1 MLNENNIIMS
11 DNSGNKKN
19 KAKKSKKNANEKQ
32 GIRKFV
38 IILWS
43 LFAVGLICVFGLF
56 YGISNEWFGDMPTF
70 EELENPSTN
79 LASEIIS
86 ADGKV
91 LGTYYIENRSNV
103 SYSELSPYL
112 VEALLAIEDI
122 RFYEH
127 SGIDQRAL
135 LRVIFGLATGNDK
148 GGGSTLTQQ
157 LAKNLFPRGENLS
170 TLQLV
175 IRKFQEWVTATK
187 LEYNYSKDEI
197 IAMYLNTVFF
207 GHNAYGIKKASETFF
222 NLEPKDLNIEQ
233 AALMAGVVN
242 APSRF
247 SPIRNPERAL
257 QRRNLV
263 ISQMTTYGFITEE
276 ERDSISQIPIDM
288 SKFGVL
294 DHNTGQ
300 ATYLREYLRQTLTEW
315 AKENHK
321 PDGTPYNIYKDG
333 LKIYTTID
341 SKMQKY
347 AEEAVREHLA
357 LDLQPAFDKHWKGY
371 TNAPFSLEEEE
382 VEQLMEISMKR
393 SERYRKLKN
402 AKVSLD
408 SIRENFNT
416 PTEMIVFSWD
426 GPIDT
431 IMTPMDSMRY
441 FKSFLQSSLMS
452 VESHTGHVKAYVG
465 GIDYRFFKYDHVTQA
480 RRQVGS
486 TFKPFLYTLA
496 MQEGEFTP
504 CTTVPNISYSIEM
517 PDGKFWE
524 PRDAGKTKLGEEVT
538 LKWALAH
545 SNNRISAY
553 LMKQFGPEAVI
564 QMARRMGVTSHIES
578 VPSICLGVCDISLYE
593 MVGAMNTFAN
603 KGIYVRPIFI
613 TKIEDKN
620 GNVIEYFNTEQV
632 EAMDNVTAYKM
643 IELMKGVVQS
653 GTGVRLKYKYGLR
666 NPIAG
671 KTGTTQNQSDGWFM
685 GITPDL
691 TTGIWTGA
699 EDRSVHFRTIG
710 LGQGSNMAL
719 PIWALYMQKVYADS
733 TLNISKGDFE
743 KPLSD
748 VAMEFD
754 CELYEQEQSQ
764 KNTIV
769 EEEEEF

>member
-1 MLNENNIIMS
+1 MAEV
-11 DNSGNKKN
+11 KKET
-19 KAKKSKKNANEKQ
+19 KDKKKKVEAKQQ
-32 GIRKFV
+32 GIRWYLVVLWTLFV
-38 IILWS
+38 IGVTS
-43 LFAVGLICVFGLF
+43 VFGLF
-56 YGISNEWFGDMPTF
+56 YGIYHEWFGDMPTF

-79 LASEIIS
+79 LATEIIS

-103 SYSELSPYL
+103 SYSELSPHL

-135 LRVIFGLATGNDK
+135 LRVVFGLATGSDK

-170 TLQLV
+170 TPQLV

-263 ISQMTTYGFITEE
+263 ISQMATYGFITPE

-288 SKFGVL
+288 SNFGVL

-300 ATYLREYLRQTLTEW
+300 ATYLREHLRMALTEW
-315 AKENHK
+315 SKTRTKA
-321 PDGTPYNIYKDG
+321 DGSNYNIYKDG

-341 SKMQKY
+341 SRMQRY

-357 LDLQPAFDKHWKGY
+357 LDLQPAFDRHWKGY
-371 TNAPFSLEEEE
+371 TNAPFSLEKEE
-382 VEQLMEISMKR
+382 VESLMELSMKR
-393 SERYRKLKN
+393 SERYRKMRN
-402 AKVSLD
+402 AGISMD
-408 SIRENFNT
+408 SIKRNFKT
-416 PTEMIVFSWD
+416 PTEMTVFSWD

-431 IMTPMDSMRY
+431 VMTPMDSMRY
-441 FKSFLQSSLMS
+441 YKSFLQSSLMS
-452 VESHTGHVKAYVG
+452 VETRTGHVKAYVG
-465 GIDYRFFKYDHVTQA
+465 GIDYKFFKYDHVTQA

-496 MQEGEFTP
+496 MQEGEYTP

-524 PRDAGKTKLGEEVT
+524 PRDAGKSMFGEEVT

-545 SNNRISAY
+545 SNNRISTY
-553 LMKQFGPEAVI
+553 LMKRFGPEAVI
-564 QMARRMGVTSHIES
+564 EMARRMGVTSDIPA

-603 KGIYVRPIFI
+603 QGVYIKPMFI

-620 GNVIEYFNTEQV
+620 GNVIEYFDTEEV
-632 EAMDNVTAYKM
+632 EAMDKVTAYKM

-699 EDRSVHFRTIG
+699 EDRAVHFRTIG

-719 PIWALYMQKVYADS
+719 PVWAIYMQKVYADN
-733 TLNISKGDFE
+733 TLDISKGDFP

-748 VAMEFD
+748 VALEFD

-764 KNTIV
+764 KNQV
-769 EEEEEF
+769 VAEEEEF

>member
-1 MLNENNIIMS
+1 MAEV
-11 DNSGNKKN
+11 KKE
-19 KAKKSKKNANEKQ
+19 AKDKKKKNAKTKEK
-32 GIRKFV
+32 GIRWYLIVLWSMFV
-38 IILWS
+38 IGVTC
-43 LFAVGLICVFGLF
+43 AFGLF
-56 YGISNEWFGDMPTF
+56 YGINHEWFGDMPTF

-79 LASEIIS
+79 LATEIIS
-86 ADGKV
+86 ADGKI

-103 SYSELSPYL
+103 SYSELSPHL
-112 VEALLAIEDI
+112 VNALLAIEDI

-135 LRVIFGLATGNDK
+135 LRVVFGIATGNDK

-170 TLQLV
+170 TPQLV

-197 IAMYLNTVFF
+197 IAMYLNTVFY
-207 GHNAYGIKKASETFF
+207 GHNAYGIKKAAETFF
-222 NLEPKDLNIEQ
+222 NVEPKDLNIEQ
-233 AALMAGVVN
+233 AAFLAGVVN
-242 APSRF
+242 APSRY
-247 SPIRNPERAL
+247 SPIRYPERATT
-257 QRRNLV
+257 RRNLV
-263 ISQMTTYGFITEE
+263 ISQMATYGFITPQ

-288 SKFGVL
+288 SEFGIL
-294 DHNTGQ
+294 DHNSGQ
-300 ATYLREYLRQTLTEW
+300 ATYLREYLRGVLGEW
-315 AKENHK
+315 SKTKTK
-321 PDGTPYNIYKDG
+321 PDGTTYNIYKDG

-341 SKMQKY
+341 SRMQRY

-357 LDLQPAFDKHWKGY
+357 LDLQPAFDRHWKGY
-371 TNAPFSLEEEE
+371 TNAPFSLEKEEIE
-382 VEQLMEISMKR
+382 NLMELSMKR
-393 SERYRKLKN
+393 SERYRVMRN
-402 AKVSLD
+402 AGISLD
-408 SIRENFNT
+408 SIRKNFNT
-416 PTEMIVFSWD
+416 PAKMTVFSWD

-431 IMTPMDSMRY
+431 VMTPMDSMRY
-441 FKSFLQSSLMS
+441 YKSFLQSSLMS

-486 TFKPFLYTLA
+486 TFKPFLYSLA
-496 MQEGEFTP
+496 MQEGEYTP

-524 PRDAGKTKLGEEVT
+524 PRDAGKAKFGEEVT

-545 SNNRISAY
+545 SNNRISTY
-553 LMKQFGPEAVI
+553 LMKRFGPEAVI
-564 QMARRMGVTSHIES
+564 QMARRMDVTSPIDP

-603 KGIYVRPIFI
+603 RGVYIKPIFI

-620 GNVIEYFNTEQV
+620 GNVIEYFDTEQV
-632 EAMDNVTAYKM
+632 EAMDDVTAYKM

-653 GTGVRLKYKYGLR
+653 GTGVRLKYKYGLK

-699 EDRSVHFRTIG
+699 EDRAVHFRTIG

-719 PIWALYMQKVYADS
+719 PVWAIYMKKVYADS
-733 TLNISKGDFE
+733 TLNISQGDFS

-748 VAMEFD
+748 VALEFD

-764 KNTIV
+764 KNTV
-769 EEEEEF
+769 VAEEEEF

>member
-1 MLNENNIIMS
+1 MAEV
-11 DNSGNKKN
+11 KKET
-19 KAKKSKKNANEKQ
+19 KDKKKKVEAKQQ
-32 GIRKFV
+32 GIRWYLVVLWTLFV
-38 IILWS
+38 IGVTS
-43 LFAVGLICVFGLF
+43 VFGLF
-56 YGISNEWFGDMPTF
+56 YGIYHEWFGDMPTF

-79 LASEIIS
+79 LATEIIS

-103 SYSELSPYL
+103 SYSELSPHL

-135 LRVIFGLATGNDK
+135 LRVVFGLATGSDK

-170 TLQLV
+170 TPQLV

-263 ISQMTTYGFITEE
+263 ISQMATYGFITPE

-288 SKFGVL
+288 SNFGVL

-300 ATYLREYLRQTLTEW
+300 ATYLREHLRMALTEW
-315 AKENHK
+315 SKTRTKA
-321 PDGTPYNIYKDG
+321 DGSNYNIYKDG

-341 SKMQKY
+341 SRMQRY

-357 LDLQPAFDKHWKGY
+357 LDLQPAFDRHWKGY
-371 TNAPFSLEEEE
+371 TNAPFSLEKEE
-382 VEQLMEISMKR
+382 VESLMELSMKR
-393 SERYRKLKN
+393 SERYRKMRN
-402 AKVSLD
+402 AGISMD
-408 SIRENFNT
+408 SIKRNFKT
-416 PTEMIVFSWD
+416 PTEMTVFSWD

-441 FKSFLQSSLMS
+441 YKSFLQSSLMS
-452 VESHTGHVKAYVG
+452 VETRTGHVKAYVG
-465 GIDYRFFKYDHVTQA
+465 GIDYKFFKYDHVTQA

-496 MQEGEFTP
+496 MQEGEYTP

-524 PRDAGKTKLGEEVT
+524 PRDAGKSMFGEEVT

-545 SNNRISAY
+545 SNNRISTY
-553 LMKQFGPEAVI
+553 LMKRFGPEAVI
-564 QMARRMGVTSHIES
+564 EMARRMGVTSDIPA

-603 KGIYVRPIFI
+603 QGVYIKPMFI

-620 GNVIEYFNTEQV
+620 GNVIEYFDTEEV
-632 EAMDNVTAYKM
+632 EAMDKVTAYKM

-699 EDRSVHFRTIG
+699 EDRAVHFRTIG

-719 PIWALYMQKVYADS
+719 PVWAIYMQKVYADN
-733 TLNISKGDFE
+733 TLDISKGDFP

-748 VAMEFD
+748 VALEFD

-764 KNTIV
+764 KNQV
-769 EEEEEF
+769 VAEEEEF

>member
-1 MLNENNIIMS
+1 MEN
-11 DNSGNKKN
+11 KE
-19 KAKKSKKNANEKQ
+19 SKKTKKTKKDDNVKQ
-32 GIRKFV
+32 GIRWYLVVIWTLFV
-38 IILWS
+38 IG
-43 LFAVGLICVFGLF
+43 VTCGFGLF
-56 YGISNEWFGDMPTF
+56 YGISHEWFGDMPTF
-70 EELENPSTN
+70 EELENPTTN
-79 LASEIIS
+79 LATEIIS
-86 ADGKV
+86 ADGKI

-103 SYSELSPYL
+103 SYSELSPHL
-112 VEALLAIEDI
+112 VNALLAIEDI

-135 LRVIFGLATGNDK
+135 LRVVFGIATGNDK

-170 TLQLV
+170 TPQLV

-197 IAMYLNTVFF
+197 IAMYLNTVFY

-263 ISQMTTYGFITEE
+263 ISQMAVYGFITPQ

-288 SKFGVL
+288 SNFGVL

-300 ATYLREYLRQTLTEW
+300 ATYLREYLRQELTEW
-315 AKENHK
+315 AKTSK
-321 PDGTPYNIYKDG
+321 KADGTSYNIYTDG

-341 SKMQKY
+341 SRMQQY
-347 AEEAVREHLA
+347 AEEAVKEHLS
-357 LDLQPAFDKHWKGY
+357 LDLQPAFNKHWKGY

-382 VEQLMEISMKR
+382 IENLMELSMKR
-393 SERYRKLKN
+393 SERYRKMRN
-402 AKVSLD
+402 AGISLD
-408 SIRENFNT
+408 SIKKNFNV
-416 PTEMIVFSWD
+416 PAEMTVFSWD

-431 IMTPMDSMRY
+431 VMTPMDSMRY
-441 FKSFLQSSLMS
+441 YKSFLQSSLMS

-496 MQEGEFTP
+496 MQEGEYTP

-524 PRDAGKTKLGEEVT
+524 PRDAGKTMFGEEVT

-545 SNNRISAY
+545 SNNRISTY
-553 LMKQFGPEAVI
+553 LMKRFGPEAVI
-564 QMARRMGVTSHIES
+564 QMARRMGVTAPIEA
-578 VPSICLGVCDISLYE
+578 VPSICLGVCDISLHE
-593 MVGAMNTFAN
+593 MVGAMSTFAN
-603 KGIYVRPIFI
+603 QGVYIKPIFI

-620 GNVIEYFNTEQV
+620 GNVIDYFETEKV
-632 EAMDNVTAYKM
+632 EAMDEVTAYKM

-653 GTGVRLKYKYGLR
+653 GTGVRLKYKYGFR

-691 TTGIWTGA
+691 TTGVWTGA

-719 PIWALYMQKVYADS
+719 PVWALYMQKVYADS
-733 TLNISKGDFE
+733 TLNISKGDFD

-748 VAMEFD
+748 VALEFD

>member
-1 MLNENNIIMS
+1 MEN
-11 DNSGNKKN
+11 KE
-19 KAKKSKKNANEKQ
+19 SKKTKKTKKDDNVKQ
-32 GIRKFV
+32 GIRWYLVVIWTLFV
-38 IILWS
+38 IG
-43 LFAVGLICVFGLF
+43 VTCGFGLF
-56 YGISNEWFGDMPTF
+56 YGISHEWFGDMPTF
-70 EELENPSTN
+70 EELENPTTN
-79 LASEIIS
+79 LATEIIS
-86 ADGKV
+86 ADGKI

-103 SYSELSPYL
+103 SYSELSPHL
-112 VEALLAIEDI
+112 VNALLAIEDI

-135 LRVIFGLATGNDK
+135 LRVVFGIATGNDK

-170 TLQLV
+170 TPQLV

-197 IAMYLNTVFF
+197 IAMYLNTVFY
-207 GHNAYGIKKASETFF
+207 GHNSYGIKKASETFF

-263 ISQMTTYGFITEE
+263 ISQMAVYGFITPQ

-288 SKFGVL
+288 SNFGVL

-300 ATYLREYLRQTLTEW
+300 ATYLREYLRQELTEW
-315 AKENHK
+315 AKTSK
-321 PDGTPYNIYKDG
+321 KADGTSYNIYTDG

-341 SKMQKY
+341 SRMQQY
-347 AEEAVREHLA
+347 AEEAVKEHLS
-357 LDLQPAFDKHWKGY
+357 LDLQPAFNKHWKGY

-382 VEQLMEISMKR
+382 IENLMELSMKR
-393 SERYRKLKN
+393 SERYRKMRN
-402 AKVSLD
+402 AGISLD
-408 SIRENFNT
+408 SIKKNFNV
-416 PTEMIVFSWD
+416 PAEMTVFSWD

-431 IMTPMDSMRY
+431 VMTPMDSMRY
-441 FKSFLQSSLMS
+441 YKSFLQSSLMS

-496 MQEGEFTP
+496 MQEGEYTP

-524 PRDAGKTKLGEEVT
+524 PRDAGKTMFGEEVT

-545 SNNRISAY
+545 SNNRISTY
-553 LMKQFGPEAVI
+553 LMKRFGPEAVI
-564 QMARRMGVTSHIES
+564 QMARRMGVTAPIEA
-578 VPSICLGVCDISLYE
+578 VPSICLGVCDISLHE
-593 MVGAMNTFAN
+593 MVGAMSTFAN
-603 KGIYVRPIFI
+603 QGVYIKPIFI

-620 GNVIEYFNTEQV
+620 GNVIDYFETEKV
-632 EAMDNVTAYKM
+632 EAMDEVTAYKM

-653 GTGVRLKYKYGLR
+653 GTGVRLKYKYGFR

-691 TTGIWTGA
+691 TTGVWTGA

-719 PIWALYMQKVYADS
+719 PVWALYMQKVYADS
-733 TLNISKGDFE
+733 TLNISKGDFD

-748 VAMEFD
+748 VALEFD

-769 EEEEEF
+769 VEEEEF

>member
-1 MLNENNIIMS
+1 MAEV
-11 DNSGNKKN
+11 KKET
-19 KAKKSKKNANEKQ
+19 KDKKKKVEAKQQ
-32 GIRKFV
+32 GVRWYLVVLWTLFV
-38 IILWS
+38 IGVTS
-43 LFAVGLICVFGLF
+43 VFGLF
-56 YGISNEWFGDMPTF
+56 YGIYHEWFGDMPTF

-79 LASEIIS
+79 LATEIIS

-103 SYSELSPYL
+103 SYSELSPHL

-135 LRVIFGLATGNDK
+135 LRVVFGLATGSDK

-170 TLQLV
+170 TPQLV

-263 ISQMTTYGFITEE
+263 ISQMATYGFITPE

-288 SKFGVL
+288 SNFGVL

-300 ATYLREYLRQTLTEW
+300 ATYLREHLRMALTEW
-315 AKENHK
+315 SKTRTKA
-321 PDGTPYNIYKDG
+321 DGSNYNIYKDG

-341 SKMQKY
+341 SRMQRY

-357 LDLQPAFDKHWKGY
+357 LDLQPAFDRHWKGY
-371 TNAPFSLEEEE
+371 TNAPFSLEKEE
-382 VEQLMEISMKR
+382 VESLMELSMKR
-393 SERYRKLKN
+393 SERYRKMRN
-402 AKVSLD
+402 AGISMD
-408 SIRENFNT
+408 SIKRNFKT
-416 PTEMIVFSWD
+416 PTEMTVFSWD

-431 IMTPMDSMRY
+431 VMTPMDSMRY
-441 FKSFLQSSLMS
+441 YKSFLQSSLMS
-452 VESHTGHVKAYVG
+452 VETRTGHVKAYVG
-465 GIDYRFFKYDHVTQA
+465 GIDYKFFKYDHVTQA

-496 MQEGEFTP
+496 MQEGEYTP

-524 PRDAGKTKLGEEVT
+524 PRDAGKSMFGEEVT

-545 SNNRISAY
+545 SNNRISTY
-553 LMKQFGPEAVI
+553 LMKRFGPEAVI
-564 QMARRMGVTSHIES
+564 EMARRMGVTSDIPA

-603 KGIYVRPIFI
+603 QGVYIKPMFI

-620 GNVIEYFNTEQV
+620 GNVIEYFDTEEV
-632 EAMDNVTAYKM
+632 EAMDKVTAYKM

-699 EDRSVHFRTIG
+699 EDRAVHFRTIG

-719 PIWALYMQKVYADS
+719 PVWAIYMQKVYADS
-733 TLNISKGDFE
+733 TLDISRGDFP

-748 VAMEFD
+748 VALEFD

-764 KNTIV
+764 KNQV
-769 EEEEEF
+769 VAEEEEF